1 MQEEK
6 WMILEITSDKVT
18 ALQQRSRNMGLKATS
33 PQNTDEIKEV
43 LQKILARLDKIEERV
58 TIIEKELIEIRRKP

>member
-1 MQEEK
+1 
-6 WMILEITSDKVT
+6 
-18 ALQQRSRNMGLKATS
+18 MGLKATS